1 MTNKRGTPSQPAAI
15 SSATVEKY
23 TMTISRM
30 TVDKLGVKLYDR
42 VSAVIAELV
51 ANGYDADATNVTI
64 EAPMGQY
71 LATTQ
76 QGQVKDSGYQIVV
89 RDNGSGMNPAT
100 INPFYLKV
108 GGERRKDPAR
118 GDRSKKFQRR
128 VMGRKGVGKLAPF
141 GICGTIEVI
150 SSGGEKTS
158 GKDAKG
164 KTAQGYK
171 TAHFIMHRD
180 QIMSDED
187 TNYHPTVGPLDETI
201 SPTAGT
207 TLILSDFI
215 RRQVPEM
222 PSFSRQLAQ
231 RFGLSSSNWS
241 ITLVDSLKLPGAD
254 DREANVDAF
263 SIDTMENTLVRFNG
277 PDSESV
283 EISTM
288 SEYSTTGSDGNP
300 LPAVKPGFVHN
311 GRFYPALGWI
321 AYAKESYRDDL
332 MAGVRIYCRGKIAAQ
347 TNVFNRKSGFTG
359 EYQVRSY
366 LVGELQADW
375 LDEADDLIQTDR
387 RDILWSD
394 EVGQKFEGWGQEIVA
409 LLGTL
414 SREPLKKRVYEEFLE
429 VGNVVSR
436 VESAY
441 PGDQWKPVRETTM
454 RIAKLMGERLRDG
467 EVKDQEHVESLVQ
480 LSLMLGPHVQLD
492 DALRDAAALENAPLA
507 VVTRILRTAR
517 VAELSSYGMIAERR
531 VQVIERM
538 MELKDVPD
546 TLEQALQESLDEA
559 PWLINPQWS
568 PITSN
573 QSLTTLK
580 AEFAKYY
587 KQETGKELV
596 LSGFEKTDKRPDF
609 VMSSQDFGLQIIE
622 IKRPFHTLKN
632 DEWDRIQVYID
643 VMDKFLKLPGHED
656 FKSIFKRFTVT
667 LVCDEVGLTGAQSKA
682 FTSYQT
688 DRVVEHV
695 TWTAFLRRTQH
706 MHQDFLKE
714 ADRQRSLAVAL

>member
-1 MTNKRGTPSQPAAI
+1 MKSKKAVASPTPAPS
-15 SSATVEKY
+15 EKY
-23 TMTISRM
+23 VMTISRM

-64 EAPMGQY
+64 EAPMGHY

-76 QGQVKDSGYQIVV
+76 QGKLTDSGYRIVV
-89 RDNGSGMNPAT
+89 KDNGSGMDPTT

-118 GDRSKKFQRR
+118 GDRSHKYNRR

-141 GICGTIEVI
+141 GICGTIEVV
-150 SSGGEKTS
+150 SAGGALTKGRDAA
-158 GKDAKG
+158 GKPA
-164 KTAQGYK
+164 TGYK
-171 TAHFIMHRD
+171 TAHFTMHRD

-187 TNYHPTVGPLDETI
+187 TNYHPVVGSLDDTI
-201 SPTAGT
+201 SSAPGT
-207 TLILSDFI
+207 TLILTDFI
-215 RRQVPEM
+215 RRQVPDM

-231 RFGLSSSNWS
+231 RFGLSSSDWS
-241 ITLVDSLKLPGAD
+241 ITLVDSLKMAGAEG
-254 DREANVDAF
+254 REAKVNAF
-263 SIDTMENTLVRFNG
+263 AIDTMENTLVHFGG

-283 EISTM
+283 SLAEIDKFT
-288 SEYSTTGSDGNP
+288 TTGSDGQP
-300 LPAVKPGFVHN
+300 LPTVKPGFVYN

-394 EVGQKFEGWGQEIVA
+394 EIGQNFEEWGQQIVA

-429 VGNVVSR
+429 VGNVLTR
-436 VESAY
+436 VETAY

-467 EVKDQEHVESLVQ
+467 EVKDPDHVESLVQ

-492 DALRDAAALENAPLA
+492 DALRDAAAQEDAPLA
-507 VVTRILRTAR
+507 VVTKILRTAR
-517 VAELSSYGMIAERR
+517 IAELSSYGMIAERR

-538 MELKDVPD
+538 MNLKDVPD
-546 TLEQALQESLDEA
+546 TLEQALQESLEEA

-580 AEFAKYY
+580 VEFAKYF
-587 KQETGKELV
+587 KQETGEDLV
-596 LSGFEKTDKRPDF
+596 LSGFEKKAKRPDF
-609 VMSSQDFGLQIIE
+609 VMSSHDFGLQIIE
-622 IKRPFHTLKN
+622 IKRP
-632 DEWDRIQVYID
+632 
-643 VMDKFLKLPGHED
+643 LP
-656 FKSIFKRFTVT
+656 
-667 LVCDEVGLTGAQSKA
+667 CA
-682 FTSYQT
+682 
-688 DRVVEHV
+688 
-695 TWTAFLRRTQH
+695 
-706 MHQDFLKE
+706 
-714 ADRQRSLAVAL
+714 

>member
-1 MTNKRGTPSQPAAI
+1 MPFQSTPW
-15 SSATVEKY
+15 
-23 TMTISRM
+23 
-30 TVDKLGVKLYDR
+30 
-42 VSAVIAELV
+42 
-51 ANGYDADATNVTI
+51 
-64 EAPMGQY
+64 
-71 LATTQ
+71 
-76 QGQVKDSGYQIVV
+76 
-89 RDNGSGMNPAT
+89 
-100 INPFYLKV
+100 
-108 GGERRKDPAR
+108 
-118 GDRSKKFQRR
+118 
-128 VMGRKGVGKLAPF
+128 
-141 GICGTIEVI
+141 
-150 SSGGEKTS
+150 KT
-158 GKDAKG
+158 
-164 KTAQGYK
+164 
-171 TAHFIMHRD
+171 
-180 QIMSDED
+180 
-187 TNYHPTVGPLDETI
+187 PLF
-201 SPTAGT
+201 A
-207 TLILSDFI
+207 
-215 RRQVPEM
+215 
-222 PSFSRQLAQ
+222 
-231 RFGLSSSNWS
+231 
-241 ITLVDSLKLPGAD
+241 
-254 DREANVDAF
+254 
-263 SIDTMENTLVRFNG
+263 FNG

-283 EISTM
+283 PLTEM
-288 SEYSTTGSDGNP
+288 EKYSTTGSDGQS
-300 LPAVKPGFVHN
+300 LPAVKPGFVYN

-375 LDEADDLIQTDR
+375 LDKADDLIPTDR

-394 EVGQKFEGWGQEIVA
+394 EIGQNFETWGQEIVA

-414 SREPLKKRVYEEFLE
+414 SREPLKKRIYEEFLE
-429 VGNVVSR
+429 VGNVVNR
-436 VESAY
+436 VETAY

-492 DALRDAAALENAPLA
+492 DALRDAAAQENAPLA
-507 VVTRILRTAR
+507 VVTKILRTAR

-538 MELKDVPD
+538 MALKDVPD
-546 TLEQALQESLDEA
+546 TLEQALQESLEEA

-580 AEFAKYY
+580 VEFAKYY
-587 KQETGKELV
+587 KQETGNELV
-596 LSGFEKTDKRPDF
+596 LSGFDNKSKRPDF

-622 IKRPFHTLKN
+622 IKRPFHSIKN

-643 VMDKFLKLPGHED
+643 VMTRFLDLPGHEE
-656 FKSIFKRFTVT
+656 FRHIFKRFTVT
-667 LVCDEVGLTGAQSKA
+667 LVCDEIGLTGAQSKA

-695 TWTAFLRRTQH
+695 TWTTFLRRTQH

-714 ADRQRSLAVAL
+714 ADRQRLLVVTQ